1 MKVNQ
6 SVVANQETK
15 LNQDGKPIEL
25 WGEGAY
31 EIPVIVEMDSVDEHG
46 MVSGISRSDL
56 RKKRV
61 CNRAMKVVFVRGTK
75 EQYDVVMSSY
85 SKEFKAEDRDRRCM
99 VSGEDGKLIR
109 CPEQVLDSR
118 TGKMKCNSC
127 KNCPYY
133 YSLDKKEYY
142 TAAFSDLASCS
153 DDDDL
158 EDFEPGTSK
167 SMSDGERYY
176 RILQDLI
183 ESVREKDPVLADI
196 LRLKEGGMSQSKI
209 GEQVGIDQRRI
220 SEMIKAFKP
229 KMDKFL
235 ANLLY

>member
-15 LNQDGKPIEL
+15 VNQDGKFVKD
-25 WGEGAY
+25 WGEGDY
-31 EIPVIVEMDSVDEHG
+31 EIPVILDMDAIDENG
-46 MVSGISRSDL
+46 MIADITRRDI

-61 CNRAMKVVFVRGTK
+61 CNRAEKVVFVRGTK
-75 EQYDVVMSSY
+75 EQYNAIMSSY
-85 SKEFKAEDRDRRCM
+85 SKEFKAEDRNRRCM

-109 CPEQVLDSR
+109 CPEQVLDPE
-118 TGKMKCNSC
+118 TGKMECNSC

-133 YSLDKKEYY
+133 YSMDKKDYY
-142 TAAFSDLASCS
+142 TATFSDFASGS
-153 DDDDL
+153 DEDDL
-158 EDFEPGTSK
+158 EEFEPGTSK
-167 SMSDGERYY
+167 TMSDGERYY

-183 ESVREKDPVLADI
+183 ESVREKDPVLAEI
-196 LRLKEGGMSQSKI
+196 IRLKEDGMSQSKI

-220 SEMIKAFKP
+220 SEMLKAFKP
-229 KMDKFL
+229 EMEKFL